1 MTRDHLDAGSVASPN
16 RETEAMKDDSDPIAD
31 WPILNA
37 LLNCAAGADIVSVHD
52 GGGVGIGNSLHANN
66 HVVLD
71 GSDLAAEKA
80 RQVFT
85 TDPGMGVI
93 RHADAGYEEALDA
106 AEESDVAV
114 PRRDRDR

>member
-1 MTRDHLDAGSVASPN
+1 MRDGSDAV
-16 RETEAMKDDSDPIAD
+16 AD

-52 GGGVGIGNSLHANN
+52 GGGVGIGNALHTNN

-71 GSDLAAEKA
+71 GTDRAAEKA
-80 RQVFT
+80 RRVFT

-93 RHADAGYEEALDA
+93 RHADAGYEVALDR
-106 AEESDVAV
+106 AEADDVDV
-114 PRRDRDR
+114 PMRDRDR

>member
-1 MTRDHLDAGSVASPN
+1 
-16 RETEAMKDDSDPIAD
+16 MKDGTDAVAD

-52 GGGVGIGNSLHANN
+52 GGGVGIGNALHSNN

-71 GSDLAAEKA
+71 GTDRAAETA
-80 RQVFT
+80 RRVFT

-93 RHADAGYEEALDA
+93 RHVDAGYER
-106 AEESDVAV
+106 AEEQAAASDV
-114 PRRDRDR
+114 PIPMRDRNPER